1 MMITPAHVGHLPSER
16 ALRTEAPEI
25 ELMTFHP
32 VVDTIEKT
40 TTRRFPQ
47 YPNE

>member
-1 MMITPAHVGHLPSER
+1 MITPAHIGHLPSDT
-16 ALRTEAPEI
+16 AYRTDAPEI
-25 ELMTFHP
+25 ELMAFQP
-32 VVDTIEKT
+32 VVDTIENT